1 MCADLLRY
9 IYGTSF
15 VCYIAM
21 LLFCGHETS
30 TNFNLSNFSL
40 EPVSPT
46 PLLEMG
52 NDSADSARQ
61 KTENVSSS
69 VSNISLNDIIN
80 DNDTQ
85 QLQMRYRER
94 KKQER
99 LILIQREIL
108 QILGFRTQPNFT
120 LNVSE
125 EERERMITLYDVTQN
140 SYDIN
145 STGEADQPAETCAE
159 NDDSCSG

>member
-9 IYGTSF
+9 VYGTSF
-15 VCYIAM
+15 ACYVVV

-46 PLLEMG
+46 PILEMG

-61 KTENVSSS
+61 QTDNVSSF
-69 VSNISLNDIIN
+69 VSNISFYDIIN

-85 QLQMRYRER
+85 QMQMRYRKR

-120 LNVSE
+120 LNISE

-140 SYDIN
+140 SYDVN
-145 STGEADQPAETCAE
+145 STSEDNQPAQPCAE
-159 NDDSCSG
+159 NDNTCSG